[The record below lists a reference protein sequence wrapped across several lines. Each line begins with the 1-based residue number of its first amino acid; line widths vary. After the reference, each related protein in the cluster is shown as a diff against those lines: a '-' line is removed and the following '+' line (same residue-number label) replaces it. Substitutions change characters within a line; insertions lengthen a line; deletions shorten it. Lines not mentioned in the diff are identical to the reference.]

1 MEGVAKGAADYDGAM
16 RSKPSFLRPLR
27 PVLKTAVSA
36 SVAALFM
43 ATAGCAATPEA
54 TYQAKPGET
63 AQAFYQGLL
72 AEMSSL
78 AEDFVQAHA
87 LMLNLAR
94 MSDDPQAYERATDF
108 ALRSRD
114 GDTALMTA
122 RSWLKAFPGS
132 HDAARY
138 VIQILVGLNRLDE
151 TIEPLRADLAAYPL
165 AERGAAIA
173 DVPRYFA
180 RVADKKRAATV
191 VQTALAPELTRG
203 KLAAP
208 VWAAVGT
215 TQLMASDPA
224 SALKSAQNGARV
236 EPNNRQIAALAL
248 YLVQAEKSQ
257 ADDILDGFIRAPGP
271 VDAGLAYVR
280 RLVELARVEEAYA
293 KSQTLTT
300 LWPGSAEAWQVRGSI
315 AFQKKDLDATRS
327 ALARCAD
334 ILEKTEAATE
344 DAMAGG
350 RVAAQ
355 AYFLLAVLA
364 ENDKDYALAGS
375 YLDRLTSPEDQRRVS
390 QRRVQ
395 ILLAQGQ
402 LDAAQALVNTMP
414 DEVEDEARAK
424 ISAEVELLRARKD
437 EAGAYRLLTEA
448 MLRFPKDPELAYEA
462 AMSADK
468 LKDVVAMEQILR
480 TLIAKHP
487 DHYQS
492 MNALGYALADRN
504 VQLAEARALV
514 QKALS
519 FAPQDPYIID
529 SMGWVEFRSGNL
541 SAANSLLR
549 SAFEAKPDAEIAAHW
564 GEVLWAMGQRD
575 AAQQTWERGLQLNP
589 ENETLRD
596 TVRRLTQKP

>member
-1 MEGVAKGAADYDGAM
+1 M
-16 RSKPSFLRPLR
+16 RSKPSFLHPLR
-27 PVLKTAVSA
+27 PALKTAVA
-36 SVAALFM
+36 SSLATLIM
-43 ATAGCAATPEA
+43 ASAGCAATPQA
-54 TYQAKPGET
+54 TFQAKPGET

-72 AEMSSL
+72 AEMSGL

-87 LMLNLAR
+87 LMLSLAR
-94 MSDDPQAYERATDF
+94 MSNDPQAYERATEF

-151 TIEPLRADLAAYPL
+151 TIEPLRADLAAYPP
-165 AERGAAIA
+165 AERGAAIT

-180 RVADKKRAATV
+180 RVADKKRVATV
-191 VQTALAPELTRG
+191 VQSALAPELTRG
-203 KLAAP
+203 KLAAH

-224 SALKSAQNGARV
+224 SALKSALNGARV
-236 EPNNRQIAALAL
+236 EPHNRQIATLAL
-248 YLVQAEKSQ
+248 YLVQAEKSP
-257 ADDILDGFIRAPGP
+257 ADEILDGFIKASGP
-271 VDAGLAYVR
+271 VDGGLAYVR

-293 KSQTLTT
+293 KSQTLTA
-300 LWPGSAEAWQVRGSI
+300 LWPASAEAWLVRGSI
-315 AFQKKDLDATRS
+315 AFQKKDLDATRT
-327 ALARCAD
+327 ALARCAE
-334 ILEKTEAATE
+334 ILEKPDAAGQ
-344 DAMAGG
+344 DAIAGG

-364 ENDKDYALAGS
+364 ENDKDYVLANS

-395 ILLAQGQ
+395 MLLAQGQ
-402 LDAAQALVNTMP
+402 LDAAQELVSAMS
-414 DEVEDEARAK
+414 DEGEEEARAK
-424 ISAEVELLRARKD
+424 VSAEVELLRARKD

-448 MLRFPKDPELAYEA
+448 MVRFPQDPELAYEA

-468 LKDVVAMEQILR
+468 LKDLIAMEQILR
-480 TLIAKHP
+480 KLLAKHP

-492 MNALGYALADRN
+492 MNALGYSLADRN
-504 VQLAEARALV
+504 VQLVEARALI

-541 SAANSLLR
+541 SAANTLLR
-549 SAFEAKPDAEIAAHW
+549 TAFEAKPDAEIAAHW

-589 ENETLRD
+589 DNETLRD

>member
-1 MEGVAKGAADYDGAM
+1 M
-16 RSKPSFLRPLR
+16 
-27 PVLKTAVSA
+27 A
-36 SVAALFM
+36 S
-43 ATAGCAATPEA
+43 AGCAATPQA
-54 TYQAKPGET
+54 SSQAKPGET

-87 LMLNLAR
+87 LMLSLAR
-94 MSDDPQAYERATDF
+94 MSNDPQAYERATEF

-122 RSWLKAFPGS
+122 RTWLKAFPTS

-151 TIEPLRADLAAYPL
+151 TIEPLRADLAAYPP
-165 AERGAAIA
+165 AERGAAIT

-180 RVADKKRAATV
+180 RVADKKRVAAV
-191 VQTALAPELTRG
+191 VQSALAPELTRG
-203 KLAAP
+203 KLAAH

-224 SALKSAQNGARV
+224 SALKSALNGARV
-236 EPNNRQIAALAL
+236 EPHNRQIATLAL
-248 YLVQAEKSQ
+248 YLVQVEKSP
-257 ADDILDGFIRAPGP
+257 ADEILDEFIKASGP
-271 VDAGLAYVR
+271 VDGGLAYVR

-293 KSQTLTT
+293 KSQTLTA
-300 LWPGSAEAWQVRGSI
+300 LWPASAEAWLVRGSI
-315 AFQKKDLDATRS
+315 AFQKKDIEATRT
-327 ALARCAD
+327 ALARCAE
-334 ILEKTEAATE
+334 ILEKPDAAGQ
-344 DAMAGG
+344 DAIAGG

-364 ENDKDYALAGS
+364 ENDKDYVLANS
-375 YLDRLTSPEDQRRVS
+375 YLDRLTNPEDQRRVS

-395 ILLAQGQ
+395 MLLAQGQ
-402 LDAAQALVNTMP
+402 LDAAQELVSAMS
-414 DEVEDEARAK
+414 DEGEEEARAK

-448 MLRFPKDPELAYEA
+448 MVRFPQDPELAYEA

-468 LKDVVAMEQILR
+468 LKDLIAMEQILR
-480 TLIAKHP
+480 KLLAKHP

-492 MNALGYALADRN
+492 MNALGYSLADRN
-504 VQLAEARALV
+504 VQLVEARALV

-541 SAANSLLR
+541 SAANTLLR
-549 SAFEAKPDAEIAAHW
+549 TAFEAKPDAEIAAHW

-575 AAQQTWERGLQLNP
+575 AAQKTWERGLQLNP
-589 ENETLRD
+589 DNETLRD